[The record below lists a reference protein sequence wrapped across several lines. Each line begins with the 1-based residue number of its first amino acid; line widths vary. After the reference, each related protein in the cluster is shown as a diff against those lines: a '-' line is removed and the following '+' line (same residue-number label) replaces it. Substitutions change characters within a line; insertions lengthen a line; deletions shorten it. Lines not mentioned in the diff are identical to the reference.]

1 MLRTARIVGGDR
13 QTTCPVEVNRVRIFL
28 PSVRAGQVLPALLI

>member
-13 QTTCPVEVNRVRIFL
+13 QTTCPVEVNRVRILL
-28 PSVRAGQVLPALLI
+28 PSVRPGKVLPALLI